1 VPGAGMKSDQTAGN
15 SNRDPVQ
22 QKIVHI
28 QPIFFKTP
36 QNNSKTFNQFFLS
49 KLLLSNY

>member
-1 VPGAGMKSDQTAGN
+1 MKSDQTAGN

-36 QNNSKTFNQFFLS
+36 QKIRKPSTDFFFIKTTFI
-49 KLLLSNY
+49 KLLDC